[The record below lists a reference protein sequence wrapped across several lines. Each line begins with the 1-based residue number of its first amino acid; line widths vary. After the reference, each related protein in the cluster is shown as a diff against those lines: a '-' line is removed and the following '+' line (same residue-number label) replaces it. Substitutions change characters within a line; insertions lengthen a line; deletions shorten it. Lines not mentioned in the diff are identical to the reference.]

1 MDANQVT
8 VSKYGFGERGT
19 GFKLICPL
27 LRISNGEYIV
37 QHLVTLKLLPFPPR
51 NMVCPHPSYLLR
63 HLTVVSGKSR
73 YFCFQVYSI
82 CNNASTISG
91 NSNFVYEIW
100 RTWDDCLWF
109 QDLLENRYEMA
120 SLEKRQRL
128 RAGKG
133 VKKNGMY
140 LHDRAASFESL
151 PPGPDPRSV
160 AKDIHQYL
168 PKLTK
173 RGTLFGANQATVDQ
187 RQKEICALFKAYFQD
202 DVPMLI
208 KELREDRAVR
218 DFFGY
223 WQRDHDLAAR
233 SSSRPKTA
241 PADGISTRSFIS
253 SIFSTSTITLSH
265 PHPGSPPISPRS
277 ASSHQRSFTTDSTL
291 SLPDAGSV
299 LSAASTPP
307 SPPAHRDST
316 FRDSSATSEDGHY
329 TSGQRSSSSSSSSYT
344 SSTSSGSSRN
354 RATSL
359 QRAQSHSH
367 GTRTPTSARSGTFNV
382 SSDFPLFLSSSTR
395 DMVPASR
402 PPQSPHSPSYVNP
415 GLETLQE
422 DATLDSSVSY
432 QPHCRRRDSPANSER
447 ANRSCVAWPDA
458 EEVSSSEGD
467 VYERE
472 LLTPVD
478 GSDFGVAVAGRAYS
492 EHEWPSSTGP
502 NDSRIEIDLPEMTCA
517 DSYSQLEG
525 SIPPPAASS
534 STLTLNRNRRRRSLS
549 QPLPY
554 NPSVPTDV
562 GEGDWPDQAGD
573 FIEAYIGGP
582 EPLFAP
588 DSIIHYDD
596 VPSDFPLD
604 ICDDQDR
611 LSIMTDF
618 STSRQEIP
626 HFSAPQQRPRAT
638 APSPSPQPPK
648 APKAH
653 KRIAATPDTL
663 FVKAAFDD
671 AMVAFRAQ
679 RDVPLA
685 ELRERVRG
693 KFSRTEDMSL
703 CGEFELSYLPPAP
716 PAGVG
721 AGARFRASSLSL
733 VSMTS
738 IADWSGAVPLR
749 SEEDWANAVA
759 SCGAKITIRVS

>member
-1 MDANQVT
+1 M
-8 VSKYGFGERGT
+8 R
-19 GFKLICPL
+19 
-27 LRISNGEYIV
+27 
-37 QHLVTLKLLPFPPR
+37 HLVTLKSLPFPLR
-51 NMVCPHPSYLLR
+51 NLVCPHPSCLPRY
-63 HLTVVSGKSR
+63 LTVVSGKSR
-73 YFCFQVYSI
+73 YFCFQIYS
-82 CNNASTISG
+82 TTSG

-100 RTWDDCLWF
+100 RNWDDCLWF

-173 RGTLFGANQATVDQ
+173 RGTLFGANQATVDL

-208 KELREDRAVR
+208 RELREDRAVR

-223 WQRDHDLAAR
+223 WQRDFDLAAK
-233 SSSRPKTA
+233 SSARPKTA
-241 PADGISTRSFIS
+241 PADGTSTRSFIS
-253 SIFSTSTITLSH
+253 SIFSTSTITLPH

-277 ASSHQRSFTTDSTL
+277 ASLHQRSFTADSTL
-291 SLPDAGSV
+291 SLPDARSV
-299 LSAASTPP
+299 LSAASIPP
-307 SPPAHRDST
+307 SSPARHDST
-316 FRDSSATSEDGHY
+316 FRDSCATSEDGRY
-329 TSGQRSSSSSSSSYT
+329 TSEQRSLSSSSSSY
-344 SSTSSGSSRN
+344 SSSASPRSSRN

-382 SSDFPLFLSSSTR
+382 SSDFPLFLSSSTH
-395 DMVPASR
+395 DMLPASR
-402 PPQSPHSPSYVNP
+402 PPRSPHSPSYVNP

-422 DATLDSSVSY
+422 DAMLDSSVSN
-432 QPHCRRRDSPANSER
+432 QPHRRRRDSPVNSER
-447 ANRSCVAWPDA
+447 ANRGCVAWPDA

-467 VYERE
+467 VFERE

-478 GSDFGVAVAGRAYS
+478 GSDFGVAVTGRAYS

-502 NDSRIEIDLPEMTCA
+502 NDSCIEIDLPDMSCA
-517 DSYSQLEG
+517 DSCSQLG
-525 SIPPPAASS
+525 SIPPPTASS
-534 STLTLNRNRRRRSLS
+534 STLTSNRNRRRRSLS
-549 QPLPY
+549 QPLPFS
-554 NPSVPTDV
+554 PSVPTDV
-562 GEGDWPDQAGD
+562 GEGDWPDQAED
-573 FIEAYIGGP
+573 FIEAYVGGP
-582 EPLFAP
+582 EPLSAP

-596 VPSDFPLD
+596 FPSDFPLD
-604 ICDDQDR
+604 ISDDQDR

-618 STSRQEIP
+618 RTSRQGIP
-626 HFSAPQQRPRAT
+626 HLSAPPRTSQQRPRAT
-638 APSPSPQPPK
+638 APSPSPQPQPPRAPR
-648 APKAH
+648 APKTH

-693 KFSRTEDMSL
+693 KFSRAEDMAL

-716 PAGVG
+716 PACVG
-721 AGARFRASSLSL
+721 AGARFRASTLSL
-733 VSMTS
+733 VSMNS

-759 SCGAKITIRVS
+759 RCGAKITIRVS